1 MTFIFDSTK
10 IMNYFHLCK
19 CLRRKNRCGEKNNTH
34 SPCCLVCVI
43 IFTTFAE
50 ERENN
55 TDMAYNLTNP
65 NIDDTL
71 NTIRLYAGVSTDASL
86 AQKLEI
92 SKERLRHWRLRSVY
106 DIDVIRKV
114 FPELSEDWLSTGEGN
129 PFSVDGVKRIFDKL
143 EELRGIIEIK
153 DSIINEQAAH
163 IVKLTAYAKKKR

>member
-1 MTFIFDSTK
+1 MIFIFDTTK

-19 CLRRKNRCGEKNNTH
+19 CLRRKNGCGVKKNTH

-71 NTIRLYAGVSTDASL
+71 NTIRLYAGVSTDASF

-153 DSIINEQAAH
+153 DSIINEQAAQ

>member
-1 MTFIFDSTK
+1 MIFIFDTAK
-10 IMNYFHLCK
+10 IMNYFHSCK
-19 CLRRKNRCGEKNNTH
+19 CSRRKKRCSVKNNTP

-43 IFTTFAE
+43 IFTIFAE

-71 NTIRLYAGVSTDASL
+71 NTIRLYAGVSTDASF

-129 PFSVDGVKRIFDKL
+129 PFTVDGVKRIFDKL

>member
-1 MTFIFDSTK
+1 M
-10 IMNYFHLCK
+10 
-19 CLRRKNRCGEKNNTH
+19 KNNAPF
-34 SPCCLVCVI
+34 PCCLVCVI
-43 IFTTFAE
+43 IFTTFE
-50 ERENN
+50 VERENN

-65 NIDDTL
+65 KIDDTL